1 MKSLF
6 FSLLLL
12 KTDGMADGSLALSTL
27 IYPLFFPRLPSS
39 AYVISRA

>member
-6 FSLLLL
+6 FPLLLL

-27 IYPLFFPRLPSS
+27 IYPLFFPLPSS
-39 AYVISRA
+39 TYVISRA